1 MSPGSEDPRRDDTT
15 LENSSLNSSLER
27 LSPGRCSVMNS
38 IDPPRPESVSESSL
52 AFFISEYES
61 GRNCRFAGS
70 GGAGGTAGGLGM
82 PRNSGSTSTERITWR
97 AIADLQSEFGKLD
110 VVFIMELKSHAL
122 ATRSRFIYHPEP
134 I

>member
-1 MSPGSEDPRRDDTT
+1 MSPGSDEDPLRDDDAT
-15 LENSSLNSSLER
+15 LENSSLNSSSER

-52 AFFISEYES
+52 AFFVISLYEN

-82 PRNSGSTSTERITWR
+82 PRNIGSTSTARITWR
-97 AIADLQSEFGKLD
+97 AIADLLESSRSIGKY
-110 VVFIMELKSHAL
+110 F
-122 ATRSRFIYHPEP
+122 
-134 I
+134 